1 MIIAYMRVDESYT
14 KEKVEDEQET
24 NVLLMEKLSL
34 LTIRGALNLLFY
46 FILIKGN
53 EEMQHIKIKAC
64 RLLIWN

>member
-1 MIIAYMRVDESYT
+1 MRVDESYT

-34 LTIRGALNLLFY
+34 LTIRGALNLLFD

-53 EEMQHIKIKAC
+53 EEIQHIKIKGC